1 MTDSRPHRLFNVF
14 MRIVLCCLLLFLFV
28 IPLPGRA
35 SEVSI
40 ESASILPRGP
50 LWEVTPVFR
59 WQVDPPVIEAI
70 HSGVALRF
78 QLKGRL
84 LKSVPLWWDTVLESQ
99 RHNLEV
105 RYFSLS
111 KQYLLKSLDNGQ
123 QRGFLRLDYLWQHM
137 GQLAPLQLPQRAS
150 GDAVEIRLRL
160 DTGALPAAMQ
170 LPTLLN
176 SAWYLDTG
184 WQRFALPATSA
195 AGSVERPPGSQAMRK
210 KTP

>member
-1 MTDSRPHRLFNVF
+1 MADRRSSLVCWPLAG
-14 MRIVLCCLLLFLFV
+14 LLFCCCFAWATV
-28 IPLPGRA
+28 RA
-35 SEVSI
+35 SEVTI
-40 ESASILPRGP
+40 ESARVLARGP
-50 LWEVTPVFR
+50 LWEVTPRFHWAVE
-59 WQVDPPVIEAI
+59 PPVVEAV

-99 RHNLEV
+99 SHNLEV

-111 KQYLLKSLDNGQ
+111 KQYLLKNLDTGQ
-123 QRGFLRLDYLWQHM
+123 QRGFLRLDNLWRQM
-137 GQLAPLQLPQRAS
+137 GQLAPLQLPQRQSA
-150 GDAVEIRLRL
+150 DAVAIRLRL

-184 WQRFALPATSA
+184 WQRFPLPQSPSNARPDTLPQNPAGQATDEKS
-195 AGSVERPPGSQAMRK
+195 P
-210 KTP
+210 